1 MNKIESYIASVIPK
15 NIPKYKQKILRD
27 EIEAHIYDRIDFY
40 TEIGYDNEASINK
53 ALADMGEDEEIKTSI
68 RNDFEQVF
76 KMNKFVKGIL
86 CIFVSV
92 FLLFVGGCAA
102 LVIEVTNGPL
112 EQNDVCLFDDY
123 YMYRNRDTNSKFYVK
138 NDESSLN
145 HTLIQ
150 GWIYKYSYDENSRMI
165 ALRYLWAYEMNQVSD
180 APENVIYYRWYS
192 GVKYSICEDMF
203 KLYDCKEDKF
213 FDFETEAELK
223 KYCNENKIT
232 LSEWYYPG
240 GNGYWPESKAETLL
254 GEYSLKKAS
263 FGYSS
268 VLKGDEELL
277 FGLISD
283 VKVDGDV
290 ISLRLRQTKNMYS
303 PEYITTNSALSPLS
317 VNPVGKYKG
326 YDIYYDKYIYIYPD
340 RIVEKP

>member
-1 MNKIESYIASVIPK
+1 MKKSMKIA
-15 NIPKYKQKILRD
+15 
-27 EIEAHIYDRIDFY
+27 
-40 TEIGYDNEASINK
+40 
-53 ALADMGEDEEIKTSI
+53 
-68 RNDFEQVF
+68 
-76 KMNKFVKGIL
+76 
-86 CIFVSV
+86 IFVGV
-92 FLLFVGGCAA
+92 VVLLAVT
-102 LVIEVTNGPL
+102 LVLTINNTNNNPL
-112 EQNDVCLFDDY
+112 EVNDVCLFDDY

-232 LSEWYYPG
+232 LSEWYYPV
-240 GNGYWPESKAETLL
+240 GNGYWPELKAETLL

-268 VLKGDEELL
+268 VYKGDEELL
-277 FGLISD
+277 YGFISD

-290 ISLRLRQTKNMYS
+290 ISLRLRQTKNIYS
-303 PEYITTNSALSPLS
+303 PENITANSLLSPLTDK
-317 VNPVGKYKG
+317 PVGEYN
-326 YDIYYDKYIYIYPD
+326 DHEIYYDKYIYIYPD
-340 RIVEKP
+340 KIVEKP